1 MQHNI
6 SEAKCPPLH
15 KTSSD
20 ITQCH
25 CRDPYQGKY
34 DTNADLHLIVTAAC
48 TQMLLS
54 IQKARKLSD
63 KVFQLIHGSCQS
75 EVPSHE
81 SMCSPRKFPKD
92 VPTDSLW
99 CQLVPQRSAE
109 IHRHKLVPTGSH
121 HSKQA
126 DTHVSRIRMSSNTSD
141 SREPTIDHRPA
152 RRCQGLADPSQW
164 RRPVPCVVARF
175 FGVSS
180 RSSRDT
186 YLHCD
191 TV

>member
-1 MQHNI
+1 MTPTWHANDSSAGTVVVVVFASCMNDSRSKVTVSSCDNSRALLKSLSLSPQSPFHSGMQHNI

-92 VPTDSLW
+92 VPTDS
-99 CQLVPQRSAE
+99 V
-109 IHRHKLVPTGSH
+109 
-121 HSKQA
+121 
-126 DTHVSRIRMSSNTSD
+126 VSTSSTKIS
-141 SREPTIDHRPA
+141 
-152 RRCQGLADPSQW
+152 
-164 RRPVPCVVARF
+164 
-175 FGVSS
+175 
-180 RSSRDT
+180 
-186 YLHCD
+186 
-191 TV
+191 